1 MQQISAIQINSVI
14 GWIVIYLIT
23 GARKI
28 DDVTETI
35 SLTLIKIKATGHRG
49 PEKYRSGRAT
59 RLLIFTEGGNPETVV
74 EIN

>member
-1 MQQISAIQINSVI
+1 MQQISAIQINCVI
-14 GWIVIYLIT
+14 GWIVIIIYLIT

-59 RLLIFTEGGNPETVV
+59 R
-74 EIN
+74 

>member
-1 MQQISAIQINSVI
+1 MQQISAIQINCVI
-14 GWIVIYLIT
+14 RWIVIYLMESVINTLSTT

-35 SLTLIKIKATGHRG
+35 SLTLIKIKATGHRD

-59 RLLIFTEGGNPETVV
+59 R
-74 EIN
+74 

>member
-1 MQQISAIQINSVI
+1 MLYTLST
-14 GWIVIYLIT
+14 T
-23 GARKI
+23 GARKT

-35 SLTLIKIKATGHRG
+35 SLTLIKIKATGHRE

-59 RLLIFTEGGNPETVV
+59 RLLIFIEGGNPETVV